1 MVSAHYVRCRV
12 LRASGGLFLFSCSKF
27 CNVLKHL
34 LCVLSY
40 IMRSYAHGK
49 KLCLRVISHGL
60 YGVKQ
65 IIQAK
70 KSIISL
76 IVLRK
81 CPVVKSYVAK
91 ESAVK
96 IVECNN
102 ARISV
107 NFIFLRVLK

>member
-1 MVSAHYVRCRV
+1 MC
-12 LRASGGLFLFSCSKF
+12 
-27 CNVLKHL
+27 
-34 LCVLSY
+34 
-40 IMRSYAHGK
+40 SYAHGK

-60 YGVKQ
+60 DGGNKSYVL
-65 IIQAK
+65 K
-70 KSIISL
+70 KSVISP

-102 ARISV
+102 VRISV
-107 NFIFLRVLK
+107 NFIFLIIKVLK